1 MKTSAATCT
10 HPRPRAGWRVLIAV
24 LGTMLGLTTAAAGV
38 LLTALPASAAVPD
51 APTGATATAGNASAS
66 VTWTPPADNGGSDIT
81 SYTVTAADSTNGANG
96 GQTCTY
102 TVSDPET
109 DTCTV
114 SGLTNGDSYTFTV
127 TATNGDGTGA
137 ASDPSNAVT
146 PSTVPDAPTGA
157 TATAGNA
164 SADVSWNPGG
174 DEGSTITSYTVTAA
188 DSTNGAN
195 GGQTC
200 TYTVSDPET
209 DTCTVSGLTN
219 GDSYTF
225 TVTATNADGTG
236 AASDPSN
243 AVTPST
249 VPDAPTGATATAGNH
264 SASVSF
270 TPGSDEGSTI
280 TSYTVTAADSTN
292 AANGGQTASGAS
304 SPITVSGLTNGDSYT
319 FTVTATNA
327 DGTGAASGAS
337 NAVTPSTVPDAPTG
351 ATATAGN
358 HSASVSFTPGS
369 DEGSTITSYTVTA
382 TDHTHAANGGET
394 ASGSGSP
401 ITVSGLTNG
410 DSYTFTV
417 KATNANGTGSAS
429 AASNAVTPSTVPD
442 APTGATATPGVQVA
456 VVSFSPGSNEGSPV
470 TKYTVTAA
478 DSSNPANGGQTA
490 SSTSSPI
497 AVHGLT
503 NGDTYTFTVT
513 ATNADGTGAASAPSN
528 AVIPGEAPTIT
539 SFSPTSGPVGSV
551 VTIVGTNLE
560 NATVTFGGGIEG
572 TLKKDTATKIKV
584 FVPSGALNN
593 KIAVTTPGGTTQTA
607 TKFKVT

>member
-1 MKTSAATCT
+1 MWK
-10 HPRPRAGWRVLIAV
+10 VLTAV
-24 LGTMLGLTTAAAGV
+24 LGTMLGLTTVASGII
-38 LLTALPASAAVPD
+38 LTALPASAAVPD

-66 VTWTPPADNGGSDIT
+66 VSWTPPADNGGSDIT
-81 SYTVTAADSTNGANG
+81 SYTVTAADSTTPANG

-114 SGLTNGDSYTFTV
+114 SGLTNGDSYTFTA
-127 TATNGDGTGA
+127 TATNADGTGS

-157 TATAGNA
+157 TAAAGNA
-164 SADVSWNPGG
+164 SASVSFTPGS
-174 DEGSTITSYTVTAA
+174 DEGSPITSYTVTAT
-188 DSTNGAN
+188 DSTNPAN
-195 GGQTC
+195 GGQTDSG
-200 TYTVSDPET
+200 TSSPI
-209 DTCTVSGLTN
+209 TVSGLTN

-236 AASDPSN
+236 SASDPSN

-270 TPGSDEGSTI
+270 TPGFDEGSPI
-280 TSYTVTAADSTN
+280 TGFTVTATDHTH

-304 SPITVSGLTNGDSYT
+304 SPI
-319 FTVTATNA
+319 
-327 DGTGAASGAS
+327 
-337 NAVTPSTVPDAPTG
+337 
-351 ATATAGN
+351 
-358 HSASVSFTPGS
+358 SV
-369 DEGSTITSYTVTA
+369 
-382 TDHTHAANGGET
+382 N
-394 ASGSGSP
+394 
-401 ITVSGLTNG
+401 GLTNG

-417 KATNANGTGSAS
+417 KAANGDGTGAAS

-442 APTGATATPGVQVA
+442 APSFATATPGNQVA
-456 VVSFSPGSNEGSPV
+456 VVTFSPGSNEGSPI
-470 TKYTVTAA
+470 TKFTVTAT
-478 DSSNPANGGQTA
+478 DSTNPANGGQTA

-528 AVIPGEAPTIT
+528 AVIPGEVPTIT
-539 SFSPTSGPVGSV
+539 SFSPTSGPVGTV
-551 VTIVGTNLE
+551 VTIHGTNLA
-560 NATVTFGGGIEG
+560 NATVTFGGGIQG
-572 TLKKDTATKIKV
+572 TPTKDTATTIKV
-584 FVPSGALNN
+584 HVPSGAHSG
-593 KIAVTTPGGTTQTA
+593 KIVVTTPGGSTQTA